1 MLFRLLIHLNL
12 ANRIDLRATLSFAHL
27 FLTEGKNLLLLLL
40 LVFNVVL
47 ELADGVLDIGLRV
60 LDDLLELKEAFNLV
74 IVIKG
79 RHTVFKEVQSVMNMG
94 FLKSFIRFL

>member
-1 MLFRLLIHLNL
+1 MHAFLDWF
-12 ANRIDLRATLSFAHL
+12 TLSLAHL
-27 FLTEGKNLLLLLL
+27 FLAEGKNLLFFLL
-40 LVFNVVL
+40 LVFDVVL

-60 LDDLLELKEAFNLV
+60 LDDLLELKKALNLI

-79 RHTVFKEVQSVMNMG
+79 LHTVFKEVQSVMNMS